1 MELDDNSYLLSKR
14 YVIDNL
20 LKSIVMNYKIIPI
33 CFLMMFITYPIY
45 KYKEIK
51 RKERIELL
59 AKNEQKDLPFNP
71 LAEIEK
77 TEDVIFSA
85 YYLREKEDIGN
96 KYVVHFSANNPDS
109 IVIHSLENNLYS
121 TVGAEN
127 IEKLFAR

>member
-1 MELDDNSYLLSKR
+1 
-14 YVIDNL
+14 
-20 LKSIVMNYKIIPI
+20 MNYKIIPF

-51 RKERIELL
+51 KKERIELL
-59 AKNEQKDLPFNP
+59 AKAEQKDMPFNP

-96 KYVVHFSANNPDS
+96 KYVVHFSGNNPDS
-109 IVIHSLENNLYS
+109 IVIHSLEKNLYG